1 MAGNVLIKNANGNTV
16 TLQNPDTNL
25 ADVVVDT
32 SKIASKQYV
41 DDADA
46 LKVAL
51 SSFTGTNQS
60 LVNNGYQKLPGGL
73 IIQWGTAPGAGSDRN
88 ILYPIAFPSAVLGVY
103 TTMVSGVIST
113 TEVQSV
119 GTGNITSLTS
129 FSVYPRYQNTFGSS
143 GYATQ
148 PLQWFAIG
156 Y

>member
-60 LVNNGYQKLPGGL
+60 LVSNGYQKLPGGL
-73 IIQWGTAPGAGSDRN
+73 IIQWGTQTPPANAIVQTYN
-88 ILYPIAFPSAVLGVY
+88 FPISFQTNCLTFVASLGMGGNGG
-103 TTMVSGVIST
+103 TSKND
-113 TEVQSV
+113 
-119 GTGNITSLTS
+119 GTGGKYISAS
-129 FSVYPRYQNTFGSS
+129 QYQMVNCTGGS
-143 GYATQ
+143 AIKID
-148 PLQWFAIG
+148 WIAIG

>member
-16 TLQNPDTNL
+16 TLQNPDTNV
-25 ADVVVDT
+25 ADVVVHT

-60 LVNNGYQKLPGGL
+60 LVGTGYQKLPGGL
-73 IIQWGTAPGAGSDRN
+73 IIQWGTVEVTSVNGGYTAAS
-88 ILYPIAFPSAVLGVY
+88 YPIRFPNSCFVAIGGRNALGSNAVMLVNKAGGDPHGQVIFQNFGASSE
-103 TTMVSGVIST
+103 SGSYI
-113 TEVQSV
+113 
-119 GTGNITSLTS
+119 
-129 FSVYPRYQNTFGSS
+129 
-143 GYATQ
+143 
-148 PLQWFAIG
+148 AIG

>member
-16 TLQNPDTNL
+16 TLQNPDTNV

-32 SKIASKQYV
+32 SNIASKQYV

-60 LVNNGYQKLPGGL
+60 LVGTGYQKLPGGL
-73 IIQWGTAPGAGSDRN
+73 IIQWGTDSGAGSDRN
-88 ILYPIAFPSAVLGVY
+88 ISYPIAFPSAVLGVY
-103 TTMVSGVIST
+103 TTMVSGGINT
-113 TEVQSV
+113 TEIQSV
-119 GTGNITSLTS
+119 GTSNITSLTF
-129 FSVYPRYQNTFGSS
+129 FSVYPRYQNTSGGS
-143 GYATQ
+143 GIATT